1 MTRYIPAICG
11 IYLPRITTHGDD
23 SLAGFEAVLLA
34 LYSSE
39 TKVRNGRPLTISIS
53 DLSHPSLY
61 HAPRI
66 PSTKTSEPPLG
77 LISPS
82 LEPQEAVKA
91 TKRACIVGVA
101 LNLFLSRIAY
111 MPPKAKIEACQSAF
125 RWASVFSDEDV
136 EGRVKTHE
144 NGSEKR
150 ILDSS
155 YHLGTSSSA
164 RSLPKIEIPEPGEVS
179 VENITYLPHHEKV
192 RESSHTRN
200 MSLKE
205 ASNEVLLVNNNSP
218 THHEKACES
227 NHIPNASSTFMQASN
242 SNSIDSSELNNV
254 DFARQLMQAGN
265 GARIPLQ
272 WEFLQPIIRI
282 LGHCLMAPFNSE
294 EVKGVASLALEA
306 LHHRASHDLIPE
318 AILATRSLLRLDLA
332 SKIAINTLPISVNS
346 APSSSKPQ
354 KPKNLLV
361 LK

>member
-1 MTRYIPAICG
+1 
-11 IYLPRITTHGDD
+11 
-23 SLAGFEAVLLA
+23 
-34 LYSSE
+34 
-39 TKVRNGRPLTISIS
+39 
-53 DLSHPSLY
+53 
-61 HAPRI
+61 
-66 PSTKTSEPPLG
+66 
-77 LISPS
+77 
-82 LEPQEAVKA
+82 
-91 TKRACIVGVA
+91 
-101 LNLFLSRIAY
+101 

-125 RWASVFSDEDV
+125 RWASFFSDEDG
-136 EGRVKTHE
+136 EGNGVKPHE

-179 VENITYLPHHEKV
+179 AENITYLPHHEKV
-192 RESSHTRN
+192 CESSHARN

-205 ASNEVLLVNNNSP
+205 ASNEVLLVNNSSP
-218 THHEKACES
+218 TNQEKACES
-227 NHIPNASSTFMQASN
+227 NHIPYTSSTFMKASN
-242 SNSIDSSELNNV
+242 SNSIYSSELNNA

-272 WEFLQPIIRI
+272 WEFLQPTIRI

-294 EVKGVASLALEA
+294 EVKGMASLALQA

-332 SKIAINTLPISVNS
+332 SKTVISTVAITENS
-346 APSSSKPQ
+346 ASRSSKPR
-354 KPKNLLV
+354 KLKNLLV